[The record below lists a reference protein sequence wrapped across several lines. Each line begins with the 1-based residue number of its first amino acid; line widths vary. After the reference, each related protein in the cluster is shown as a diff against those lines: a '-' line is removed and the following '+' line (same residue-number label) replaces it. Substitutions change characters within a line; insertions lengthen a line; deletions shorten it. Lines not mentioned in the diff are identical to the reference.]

1 MTSCL
6 FPSLYF
12 VIKKW
17 LGGGGEG
24 GVHEEDEHGARHFIS
39 QRAETP
45 LPLPVWVLAL
55 VHCKDLCVV
64 DVVLAVCTQQTFA
77 ERMDG

>member
-17 LGGGGEG
+17 LGGGEG